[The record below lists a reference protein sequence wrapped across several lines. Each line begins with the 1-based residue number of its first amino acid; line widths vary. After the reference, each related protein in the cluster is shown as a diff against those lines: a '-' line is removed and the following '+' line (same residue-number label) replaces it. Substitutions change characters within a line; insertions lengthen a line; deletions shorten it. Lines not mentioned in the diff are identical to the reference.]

1 MAAVKNNRAIIAV
14 NRFGL
19 GATGAEFSAAKHDPE
34 QWLLQQ
40 LVSPVFDKTLGDTE
54 SAFNMIA
61 DIKVLKQ
68 RITTEKHETAR
79 YWPDAY

>member
-1 MAAVKNNRAIIAV
+1 MVVVKNNRAIIAV

-19 GATGAEFSAAKHDPE
+19 GATGTELSVAQHDPE

-54 SAFNMIA
+54 SAFTMIA
-61 DIKVLKQ
+61 DI
-68 RITTEKHETAR
+68 
-79 YWPDAY
+79 

>member
-54 SAFNMIA
+54 SAFKYDCGYKSA
-61 DIKVLKQ
+61 ETT
-68 RITTEKHETAR
+68 ITTEKT
-79 YWPDAY
+79 